1 MTKSIVQISG
11 IKECC
16 LCRMEALEQE
26 YYDDLPSGALHR
38 HHIIYGRGKRK
49 LSEKYGLWVWLC
61 PDHHEFGPA
70 AVHHSGTREGKEN
83 DRLLKIIAQQSF
95 EQIHG
100 HDKWMEVFGEN
111 YIY

>member
-1 MTKSIVQISG
+1 MTKSIVQVSG
-11 IKECC
+11 VKECC
-16 LCRMEALEQE
+16 LCKMEALAQ
-26 YYDDLPSGALHR
+26 DISADLPQSALHR
-38 HHIIYGRGKRK
+38 HHIIYGRGRRS

-70 AVHHSGTREGKEN
+70 AVHHSGTKEGKEN
-83 DRLLKIIAQQSF
+83 DRLLKIIAQKSF
-95 EQIHG
+95 EQIYG